1 MPPEYEISVKMHF
14 IWESKGYIS
23 SLMIRFKEADDLHK
37 MASDWD
43 KLGNVRYF
51 ILLKVEDTK
60 KYLKNPLG
68 LFV

>member
-1 MPPEYEISVKMHF
+1 MKYLLKCILFERVK
-14 IWESKGYIS
+14 GIS
-23 SLMIRFKEADDLHK
+23 SLIIRFKEADDLRK
-37 MASDWD
+37 MASDLD